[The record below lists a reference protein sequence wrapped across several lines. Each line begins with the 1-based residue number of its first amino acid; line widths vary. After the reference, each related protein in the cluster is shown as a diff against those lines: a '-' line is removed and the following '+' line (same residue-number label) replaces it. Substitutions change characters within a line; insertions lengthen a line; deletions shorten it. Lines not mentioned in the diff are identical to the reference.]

1 MLSGFPSLIWIPGL
15 LFISGSGVIVDVM
28 VISPDLPRTDFTIV
42 IPAGPRRTSMKV
54 GPDFAPPCTYRP
66 LVGMASRHE
75 TIQHLEVSPKN
86 IACAD
91 DPNTDGFSTWISLLV
106 HERLLA

>member
-1 MLSGFPSLIWIPGL
+1 MHSA
-15 LFISGSGVIVDVM
+15 V
-28 VISPDLPRTDFTIV
+28 
-42 IPAGPRRTSMKV
+42 
-54 GPDFAPPCTYRP
+54 PCTYRP

-75 TIQHLEVSPKN
+75 AIQPLEVSPKN

-106 HERLLA
+106 HERLLARAGLTPFRRDQSVKDSVVTLRG